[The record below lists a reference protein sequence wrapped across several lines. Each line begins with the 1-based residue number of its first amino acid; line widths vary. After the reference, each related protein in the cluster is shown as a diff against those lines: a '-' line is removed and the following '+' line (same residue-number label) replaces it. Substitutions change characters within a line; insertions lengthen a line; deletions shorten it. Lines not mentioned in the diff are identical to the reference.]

1 MQQAAAQAERANPS
15 IIDRVSGFYAQHP
28 DAVKGLGAAAITIA
42 IQSIARRQ
50 T

>member
-1 MQQAAAQAERANPS
+1 VEQAAAHAQQNSPS

-42 IQSIARRQ
+42 LQHIARRR
-50 T
+50 